1 MAKKSSGEQRFRF
14 VQDDSSHWYAIP
26 ADERPEFSQWL
37 ESFGG
42 DIPSSYA
49 GEDFDRYRIDGY
61 PGFYTF
67 TDLQEDKD

>member
-1 MAKKSSGEQRFRF
+1 MAKKVSGTRFQF

-26 ADERPEFSQWL
+26 ASKKTQFESWCLSFEDEAEK
-37 ESFGG
+37 
-42 DIPSSYA
+42 YT
-49 GEDFDRYRIDGY
+49 GEDFEQYRIDGY